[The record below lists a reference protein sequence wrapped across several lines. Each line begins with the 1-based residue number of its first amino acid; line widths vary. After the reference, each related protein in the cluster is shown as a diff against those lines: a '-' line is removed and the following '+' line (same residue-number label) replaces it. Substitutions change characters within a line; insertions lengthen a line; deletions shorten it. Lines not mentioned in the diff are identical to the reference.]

1 MHLNALDGS
10 MVSTCAGCKAPFL
23 YWGTGKLFQFER
35 RKGDSELYWVCTACL
50 ERIHLIQDREGNIL
64 AVPIRRAA

>member
-1 MHLNALDGS
+1 

-35 RKGDSELYWVCTACL
+35 SKGDAELYWVCNTCL
-50 ERIHLIQDREGNIL
+50 DQIHLVQDGDGNVHP
-64 AVPIRRAA
+64 VPNRKAA